1 MTDQMIGNVE
11 TEKKTELKLVSKDD
25 QLPVSA
31 PEKSVPAGCVE
42 RVLNFRDRN
51 LIIGACR
58 EFCQGMGKGDYKAQA
73 KLDKVSKI
81 ISFQETLEYFEMI
94 EESMEE
100 ATFKWQRERNDWL
113 CYQQY
118 MSGSLTAEELKKRA
132 PGVDTGNPPR
142 KASTKKAP
150 EPTQDE
156 QRGKARSFYFPSK
169 IDVWVQDALKVA
181 NWQPLASEYVTEL
194 CLKFGLK
201 DED

>member
-1 MTDQMIGNVE
+1 MIGNVE
-11 TEKKTELKLVSKDD
+11 TEKKAELKLVSKDD
-25 QLPVSA
+25 QVEAAPV
-31 PEKSVPAGCVE
+31 EKSIPAGCVE

-58 EFCQGMGKGDYKAQA
+58 EFCQEKGKGDYKAQA

-94 EESMEE
+94 EDSMEE
-100 ATFKWQRERNDWL
+100 VTFKWQRERNDWL

-118 MSGSLTAEELKKRA
+118 MSGSLMAEELKKRA
-132 PGVDTGNPPR
+132 PGVDVGNPP
-142 KASTKKAP
+142 KKAASKKLP
-150 EPTQDE
+150 EPSPED
-156 QRGKARSFYFPSK
+156 QRGPARPFYFPSK
-169 IDVWVQDALKVA
+169 IDVWVQDALKAA
-181 NWQPLASEYVTEL
+181 NWQPIAAEYVTEL